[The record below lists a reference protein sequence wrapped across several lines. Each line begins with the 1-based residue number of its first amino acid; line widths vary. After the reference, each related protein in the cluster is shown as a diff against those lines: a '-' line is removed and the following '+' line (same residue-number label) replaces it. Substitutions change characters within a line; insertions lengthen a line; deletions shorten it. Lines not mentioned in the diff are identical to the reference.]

1 MNLTIKNIDRNNYD
15 EIVSLKVGS
24 NQVNYIETVEESIEE
39 AKKNSNWKPVGIYDN
54 EKVVGF
60 AMYGVC
66 LDEEK
71 DGRVWLDRFL
81 ISYENQGKGYGKVG
95 VKLLID
101 RLGKEY
107 RYDKIYLSV
116 YEDNKDA
123 IALYKKI
130 GFEFN
135 GELDTKGEKVMVLN
149 LLDMK

>member
-39 AKKNSNWKPVGIYDN
+39 AKKSSNWKPVGIYDN

-81 ISYENQGKGYGKVG
+81 ISYENQGKGYGKAG

-107 RYDKIYLSV
+107 RYDKIYLSI

>member
-81 ISYENQGKGYGKVG
+81 ISYENQGKGYGKAG